1 MSSTQLIII
10 GGGPAGL
17 TAGLYAARARLDV
30 VLLEKGATGGQVLN
44 TDWIDNYP
52 GFIDGISGFDLAER
66 MTAHAARF
74 GLETKLGEVTS
85 MDLAGPVKKIFLEG
99 GEVLT
104 TQAVIIATGA
114 RPNMLGIPG
123 EKELTGKGVSYCAT
137 CDAPFYRNLEIAV
150 IGGGNTAIQEAM
162 HLTKFA
168 SKVSVIH
175 RRDELRATK
184 FLQEKAF
191 ANDKIEFIWNSIPTE
206 IVGDKEVEG
215 IRLENKNGATS
226 TLAVQ
231 GAFVLIGTQPNNE
244 MLPVDQLDMENG
256 FIKTDAEM
264 RSSLPGVMAA
274 GDICSKTVR
283 QVVNAAGEGAV
294 ACLAVEEYL
303 ADLPHTK

>member
-1 MSSTQLIII
+1 MSSYQLIII

-17 TAGLYAARARLDV
+17 TAGLYASRARLNV
-30 VLLEKGATGGQVLN
+30 VLLEKGASGGQVLN

-52 GFIDGISGFDLAER
+52 GFIDGLSGFDLAEK

-74 GLETKLGEVTS
+74 GLETKLAEVAS

-104 TQAVIIATGA
+104 SQAVIIATGA
-114 RPNMLGIPG
+114 RPNMVGIPG

-150 IGGGNTAIQEAM
+150 IGGGDTAIQEAI

-184 FLQEKAF
+184 IIQEKAF
-191 ANDKIEFIWNSIPTE
+191 ANNKIEFIWNSVATE
-206 IVGDKEVEG
+206 VIGDKEVEG
-215 IRLENKNGATS
+215 LRLENKNGDQS

-231 GAFVLIGTQPNNE
+231 GVFVLIGTRPNNE
-244 MLPVDQLDMENG
+244 MLPVDQLDMEDG
-256 FIKTDAEM
+256 FIKTDMEM
-264 RSSLPGVMAA
+264 KSSLPGVMAA

-294 ACLAVEEYL
+294 ACLSVEDYL
-303 ADLPHTK
+303 TDLPRTA